1 MKGEGY
7 LTRPGQY
14 ASVYSEGSSWRSKL
28 VLMKILPNGLAFSR
42 YGFSVSKR
50 VGKAVIRNRIKR
62 RLRGILRLT
71 PVEPGW
77 DIVFVVRP
85 VAAGAGYANLRKSVE
100 GLLCQA
106 RLRLG
111 MVSG

>member
-14 ASVYSEGSSWRSKL
+14 ALVYGEGSSWRSKL